1 MRTSQPP
8 DEDIVVLLKSF
19 SRRRITRILMYGF
32 LAAGAIVSAI
42 APSAVLVEQSNSTI
56 AIVWSFS
63 FGIAA
68 LTCLVGSIFD
78 RWIAEYTML
87 PLLAT
92 TLIAFGIAMVG
103 QAQGDVGWRIIPYAF
118 FFSAFAL
125 GLIARWRDVQ
135 ALLAVAGHREVK

>member
-1 MRTSQPP
+1 MRTSQSP

-19 SRRRITRILMYGF
+19 GRRRLTRILMYGC
-32 LAAGAIVSAI
+32 LAAGAIISGL
-42 APSAVLVEQSNSTI
+42 APSAVLVEQSNSTV

-63 FGIAA
+63 FGIAS

-92 TLIAFGIAMVG
+92 TLTVFGIAMVG
-103 QAQGDVGWRIIPYAF
+103 GAQDDVGWRIVPYAF

-125 GLIARWRDVQ
+125 GLVARWRDVQ
-135 ALLAVAGHREVK
+135 ALLTVAGRMEVK